1 MKFTFAGVIVAI
13 SLALVMDSTNMAQEK
28 DKKIEIK
35 EVMKKAMKGG
45 LAKKVGEGKASDAE
59 KKELVEL
66 FTALAANSPPK
77 GDKDSWKKQTAV
89 LVDAAKKS
97 ASGDADGQ
105 KALLTATNGAACMAC
120 HKEFKGK

>member
-28 DKKIEIK
+28 KIETK
-35 EVMKKAMKGG
+35 DVMKKAMKGG

-66 FTALAANSPPK
+66 FVALAANVPAK
-77 GDKDSWKKQTAV
+77 GNADNWKNQTKV
-89 LVDAAKKS
+89 LLDAAKKS

-105 KALLTATNGAACMAC
+105 KALITATSGAACMAC